1 MNPQEEE
8 TKVET
13 RNRTIRAVALGT
25 VALGVMAGAAP
36 AVAADQEVILRLL
49 PAHTDAM
56 VENYNPN
63 NPGPGAQQRTRDF
76 TYEPL
81 WIDNVWHPGEH
92 EDALAVEWSV
102 GDDLKSVTYKLR
114 QGGEDRRRHREVA

>member
-1 MNPQEEE
+1 MEL
-8 TKVET
+8 T
-13 RNRTIRAVALGT
+13 RLKTITAAALCT
-25 VALGVMAGAAP
+25 VAMTVVAGVAP
-36 AVAADQEVILRLL
+36 AVAQDEVILRLL

-81 WIDNVWHPGEH
+81 WIDNVWRPGEN
-92 EDALAVEWSV
+92 EEALAVSWSV
-102 GDDLKSVTYKLR
+102 ADDLKSVTYKLR
-114 QGGEDRRRHREVA
+114 EGVKWSDGEDFNADDVVY